1 LSIFQKSILN
11 SIKQDESLVA
21 LRWAAFQNYIAKI
34 DAIRGFKEEVY
45 QDGFFKDIFE
55 SCLGYTLKTTNP
67 ADYNLEREKKNETDG
82 KKADGVIYVNGEI
95 IGVVELKDQKTKNL
109 DAVESQAFNYHAS
122 HSNSKYIIISNFDE
136 LRFYIDKKTAYE
148 KFSLFSLTYEDFK
161 TLHLLI
167 SYESIRDNIPLKLKE
182 KSTNFEQSISKELYR
197 DFSQFRTHLFENIV
211 KNNVPVRGELVEPQH
226 PFDKLRANG
235 DRIPQYLNPLVILN
249 LIQDLRLRIKSA
261 MTRKIMSA
269 MTKA

>member
-67 ADYNLEREKKNETDG
+67 SDYNLEREKKNETDG

-109 DAVESQAFNYHAS
+109 DAVESQWNDPHLV
-122 HSNSKYIIISNFDE
+122 D
-136 LRFYIDKKTAYE
+136 
-148 KFSLFSLTYEDFK
+148 DF
-161 TLHLLI
+161 
-167 SYESIRDNIPLKLKE
+167 SIR
-182 KSTNFEQSISKELYR
+182 Q
-197 DFSQFRTHLFENIV
+197 HLMV
-211 KNNVPVRGELVEPQH
+211 
-226 PFDKLRANG
+226 
-235 DRIPQYLNPLVILN
+235 
-249 LIQDLRLRIKSA
+249 S
-261 MTRKIMSA
+261 
-269 MTKA
+269 